1 MQLFTIFDFVYGSRA
16 FSNPVNYYDKVFFT
30 HLMCREWHAI
40 TMMTFSHLLTTTV
53 VSTAPNT
60 RVQLTHL
67 SNLTLLYREYDDIY
81 CNTAL
86 YNNHIIS
93 ISYNTGKSALPNI
106 YIGQSTSECVITN
119 MLHFQHYV

>member
-1 MQLFTIFDFVYGSRA
+1 MITCS
-16 FSNPVNYYDKVFFT
+16 VNVSA

-40 TMMTFSHLLTTTV
+40 TMVTFSHLLTTTV

-67 SNLTLLYREYDDIY
+67 SNLTLLYKEYDDIK

-86 YNNHIIS
+86 YNNYS
-93 ISYNTGKSALPNI
+93 ITVVSMCTRALK
-106 YIGQSTSECVITN
+106 
-119 MLHFQHYV
+119 